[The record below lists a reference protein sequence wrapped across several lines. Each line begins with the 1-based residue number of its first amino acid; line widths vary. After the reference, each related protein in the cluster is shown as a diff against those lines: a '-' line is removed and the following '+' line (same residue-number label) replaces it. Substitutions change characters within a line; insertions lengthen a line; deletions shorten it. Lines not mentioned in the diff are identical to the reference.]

1 MSRGSADAR
10 GSLSHALDAEAAAAI
25 FEAASLLVV
34 ILDRDARI
42 LRFNAACERATG
54 FRADELLGQTVWRL
68 IPDDQLADV
77 EVVFREL
84 RDTGRSNLHENDWNT
99 KTRGRRR
106 IAWSNVAVRDAS
118 GAVVRVIGTGIDVT
132 ELRASEAQRSESDA
146 RLVSIV
152 HSAMDAIVTVDEA
165 QRVVLF
171 NPAAAKMFGRASAE
185 VVGRPLDL
193 LIPERFRGAHP
204 EHMNRF
210 ARSGQ
215 TSRRMGQLGHVW
227 GLRAN
232 GEEFPVEA
240 SISQVRSRAGALLTV
255 ILRDV
260 TDRERATATTALL
273 ASIVRSSDDAII
285 ATDRDGRILTW
296 NPAAQEIYG
305 YPRHEAEGGRLAMLI
320 PPEIRPELDSLLA
333 RVHHGRSIGHL
344 ETIGLR
350 KDGRRFDVSLGI
362 SPRRNGSGAIAGA
375 SVVARDISEHRD
387 LERRLHQTEELASVA
402 TLITGIAHDIGTPM
416 NVILGYTGMLA
427 RSLSAEKDRERLRII
442 REQVERVVR
451 LIQTLMNF
459 ARPQQPEA
467 ASFARVEEILER
479 SLRLITETARHRRI
493 AIERDFAETAP
504 IRAKGDRLER
514 AFLNLLV
521 NACDAMTEGGV
532 LRVATTEL
540 ENAVEIRIEDTGAG
554 IDPATLERIFEPFYS
569 TKAPGRGSGIG
580 LLVTRG
586 IILEHLGAID
596 VRSELGKGTAFR
608 IRLPREPAAAVGGS
622 ELAP

>member
-1 MSRGSADAR
+1 
-10 GSLSHALDAEAAAAI
+10 
-25 FEAASLLVV
+25 
-34 ILDRDARI
+34 
-42 LRFNAACERATG
+42 
-54 FRADELLGQTVWRL
+54 
-68 IPDDQLADV
+68 
-77 EVVFREL
+77 
-84 RDTGRSNLHENDWNT
+84 
-99 KTRGRRR
+99 
-106 IAWSNVAVRDAS
+106 
-118 GAVVRVIGTGIDVT
+118 
-132 ELRASEAQRSESDA
+132 
-146 RLVSIV
+146 
-152 HSAMDAIVTVDEA
+152 
-165 QRVVLF
+165 
-171 NPAAAKMFGRASAE
+171 
-185 VVGRPLDL
+185 
-193 LIPERFRGAHP
+193 
-204 EHMNRF
+204 
-210 ARSGQ
+210 
-215 TSRRMGQLGHVW
+215 
-227 GLRAN
+227 
-232 GEEFPVEA
+232 
-240 SISQVRSRAGALLTV
+240 
-255 ILRDV
+255 
-260 TDRERATATTALL
+260 
-273 ASIVRSSDDAII
+273 
-285 ATDRDGRILTW
+285 
-296 NPAAQEIYG
+296 
-305 YPRHEAEGGRLAMLI
+305 MLI

>member
-1 MSRGSADAR
+1 
-10 GSLSHALDAEAAAAI
+10 
-25 FEAASLLVV
+25 
-34 ILDRDARI
+34 
-42 LRFNAACERATG
+42 
-54 FRADELLGQTVWRL
+54 
-68 IPDDQLADV
+68 
-77 EVVFREL
+77 
-84 RDTGRSNLHENDWNT
+84 
-99 KTRGRRR
+99 
-106 IAWSNVAVRDAS
+106 
-118 GAVVRVIGTGIDVT
+118 
-132 ELRASEAQRSESDA
+132 
-146 RLVSIV
+146 
-152 HSAMDAIVTVDEA
+152 
-165 QRVVLF
+165 
-171 NPAAAKMFGRASAE
+171 
-185 VVGRPLDL
+185 
-193 LIPERFRGAHP
+193 
-204 EHMNRF
+204 MNRF

-240 SISQVRSRAGALLTV
+240 SISQVRSRGGALLTV